1 LKRLFFAIA
10 MPYDDPDSFWTRE
23 SGLIIISLREMGYE
37 AFLVLLHPLRDK
49 SPDQTRPVI
58 TCTLHQMSDPA
69 WWISQNPDAIVL
81 NLWSAPRYDAIRKA
95 ALKATPRV
103 IERLDTAGVRVP
115 RIWPFYYFIQSWSS
129 YRHNGRNVLI
139 AFFLAL
145 SRSILFY
152 YVPSALER
160 PMALTMAQLPY
171 VVAESPLAAART
183 DRHIRW
189 HSKGP
194 CQVAQ
199 ISNPVYTKTMNYGAG
214 EAKTNAL
221 VAIARWDAY
230 QKDFPL
236 LIGTAIEFLKKYPDW
251 TFDIIGKG
259 VDFYQKLLAQA
270 PPDVLR
276 RIHIHGRL
284 PQTQVGEIN
293 RRAKIHFM
301 ASRCEGFANASVEA
315 LCCGCSYVGPIN
327 LAASSYLIENQSGT
341 IAPRRRQSDLLDA
354 LCAEAEAWKAG
365 RRNPVFISEKW
376 IAESGYTQV
385 ARRTLALLESIPE
398 RASAAPKQFT

>member
-10 MPYDDPDSFWTRE
+10 LPYDDPDSFWTRE
-23 SGLIIISLREMGYE
+23 SGLIVIGLREMGYE
-37 AFLVLLHPLRDK
+37 AFLVVLHPLRDK
-49 SPDQTRPVI
+49 TPDSSRPAI
-58 TCTLHQMSDPA
+58 TCTLEQMSDPA
-69 WWISQNPDAIVL
+69 WWTSQKPDAIVL

-115 RIWPFYYFIQSWSS
+115 RIWPHYYFTASWSG
-129 YRHNGRNVLI
+129 YRDNGWNPWIALFPTVLRC
-139 AFFLAL
+139 L
-145 SRSILFY
+145 LFY
-152 YVPSALER
+152 FVPSALER

-183 DRHIRW
+183 ERHIRW
-189 HSKGP
+189 YSQGP
-194 CQVAQ
+194 NQVAQ
-199 ISNPVYTKTMNYGAG
+199 ISNPVYTQTMNYGPG
-214 EAKTNAL
+214 DTKTNAL
-221 VAIARWDAY
+221 VAIARWDTY
-230 QKDFPL
+230 QKDFPM
-236 LIGTAIEFLKKYPDW
+236 LIGTAIAFLQKYPDW
-251 TFDIIGKG
+251 TFDVIGKG
-259 VDFYQKLLAQA
+259 VDRYQKLLAQA
-270 PPDVLR
+270 PPEVST

-284 PQTQVGEIN
+284 PQPQVAAIN

-341 IAPRRRQSDLLDA
+341 IASRRRKEDLLDA

-365 RRNPVFISEKW
+365 RRNPAAISEKW
-376 IAESGYTQV
+376 IAESGYIEV

-398 RASAAPKQFT
+398 RASASALPLK